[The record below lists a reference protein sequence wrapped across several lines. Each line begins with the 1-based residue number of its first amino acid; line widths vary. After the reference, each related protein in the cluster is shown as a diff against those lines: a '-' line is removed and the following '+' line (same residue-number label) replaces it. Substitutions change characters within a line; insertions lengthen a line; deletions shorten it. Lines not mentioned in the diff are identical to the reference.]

1 MISDPRIERLTT
13 LIGAAMRP
21 PLGAGRI
28 ALALVLGFLCHSQF
42 EAAVLAMIVATLF
55 GLSES
60 FNIVPWSWAAV
71 TNVVLVT
78 QFPSA
83 HSLLLTKRG
92 GLIDPLGIGHIQRK
106 GMDVGMKPRKAGRA
120 ARGGGNLHA

>member
-1 MISDPRIERLTT
+1 MISAPRIERLTT

-42 EAAVLAMIVATLF
+42 AAAVLAMIVAMLF

-60 FNIVPWSWAAV
+60 FSTVPWPRAAV
-71 TNVVLVT
+71 ANAVLVT
-78 QFPSA
+78 QLPLA
-83 HSLLLTKRG
+83 HLMLLTKRG
-92 GLIDPLGIGHIQRK
+92 GLIDPLGIGHILLI
-106 GMDVGMKPRKAGRA
+106 GMDVGMKPLNAGRA